1 MAAQT
6 RTRTGSRSDI
16 RGARFTGV
24 LLLAGSVIAAVVCT
38 YLATVMLPTTLDQYR
53 AYKAA
58 VACPDTLPVRGS
70 RNCLRTVTFAVK
82 HTVVHDGGRGAQYQ
96 ATLSGPSGGSSL
108 VSFGDPG
115 PVLSE
120 LRPGD
125 RVSGT
130 VWRGHVMRIARDGAE
145 QATADEPRDEPQM
158 YAGLA
163 VTAGLLAALS
173 LWFGAVRLVR
183 PRNPE
188 PYTWRLLGR
197 WLLATVLVAGLVWG
211 YAALWF
217 HIPWQAVPPVAVALT
232 AVAARGLVTARRDRP
247 HPGPPP
253 AAPGR

>member
-6 RTRTGSRSDI
+6 RTRTGSRSEI

-24 LLLAGSVIAAVVCT
+24 LLLAGSVLAAVVCA

-53 AYKAA
+53 EYKAA
-58 VACPDTLPVRGS
+58 AACPDTRPARGS
-70 RNCLRTVTFAVK
+70 QNCVRTVTFTVQ
-82 HTVVHDGGRGAQYQ
+82 HTVVHDGGRGAQYR
-96 ATLSGPSGGSSL
+96 ATLSSPSGGSSL
-108 VSFGDPG
+108 VAFGDPG

-120 LRPGD
+120 LRAGD

-130 VWRGHVMRIARDGAE
+130 VWRGHVMRIARDGEE

-163 VTAGLLAALS
+163 VTVGLLAALS
-173 LWFGAVRLVR
+173 LWFGVVRLVR

-232 AVAARGLVTARRDRP
+232 AVVARALVTARRAEP
-247 HPGPPP
+247 
-253 AAPGR
+253 